1 MIELSLQS
9 CADAMG
15 AQLIGGDV
23 RFSSVS
29 TDTRTLKHGDLF
41 VALVGDHYDAHEKI
55 DADVVRNASAVVVQ
69 HALDKDVTQL
79 LVADTLMALGDIAR
93 QWRQF
98 VSAPIIAITGS
109 NGKTTVKEMTA
120 AILRQ
125 RGEVF
130 ATRGNLNN
138 EIGMPLSLLSSH
150 DEHDFVV
157 LELGANRGGEIKY
170 LSNIARP
177 LVALINNAGPAHLE
191 GFGSLDGVANAK
203 GEIFSGLPNN
213 GIAIINIDD
222 HYAQHWRNIVGD
234 KNIIGFGFDESA
246 DLRGQITAH
255 HKLRI
260 SYQGDSISLA
270 LPVPGKHNAMN
281 ALAAA
286 AAAIAVGALLGDVE
300 AGLATVTASCGRLEF
315 KTAACGALV
324 IDDSYNANPGSLR
337 AALDVLCAGDGGST
351 WCLLG
356 DMRELGQ
363 QAESLHRQ
371 MAATAKRLGVDNLF
385 AIGEFADAT
394 ARGFGPGGRAF
405 GSLDSLVD
413 TLRQNLQKGDRV
425 LVKGSRGVR
434 MERVVEALV
443 GSKNIQNRE
452 EC

>member
-41 VALVGDHYDAHEKI
+41 VALVGENYDAHEKI
-55 DADVVRNASAVVVQ
+55 DSDVVRNASAVVVQ
-69 HALDKDVTQL
+69 NTLGKDVTQL
-79 LVADTLMALGDIAR
+79 LVADTLVALGDIAR

-98 VSAPIIAITGS
+98 VRAPIIAITGS

-138 EIGMPLSLLSSH
+138 EIGMPLSLLSTR
-150 DEHDFVV
+150 DEHDYVV
-157 LELGANRGGEIKY
+157 LELGANQGGEIEY
-170 LSNIARP
+170 LANIARP
-177 LVALINNAGPAHLE
+177 LVALVNNAGPAHLE

-203 GEIFSGLPNN
+203 GEIYSGLLDS
-213 GIAIINIDD
+213 GIAIINVDD
-222 HYAQHWRNIVGD
+222 HYARQWRKIVGD
-234 KNIIGFGFDESA
+234 KTIIGFGFDESA
-246 DLRGQITAH
+246 DLRGQITARH
-255 HKLRI
+255 ELRI
-260 SYQGDSISLA
+260 TYRGESVLLA
-270 LPVPGKHNAMN
+270 LPFPGMHNVMN

-286 AAAIAVGALLGDVE
+286 AAAIAVGALLGDVV
-300 AGLATVTASCGRLEF
+300 AGLATVKPICGRLEF
-315 KTAACGALV
+315 KSAICGAQL
-324 IDDSYNANPGSLR
+324 IDDSYNSNPASLR
-337 AALDVLCAGDGGST
+337 AALDVLCAGAGGST
-351 WCLLG
+351 WCLFG

-363 QAESLHRQ
+363 QAVSLHRE
-371 MAATAKRLGVDNLF
+371 MGAIAKRLGVDNLF

-394 ARGFGPGGRAF
+394 ASGFGPGGRAF
-405 GSLDSLVD
+405 SSLEPLLD

-425 LVKGSRGVR
+425 LVKGSRGAR

-443 GSKNIQNRE
+443 GDNNIEKRE
-452 EC
+452 AY